1 MPNFCKFNYQFM
13 IYNLTCKL
21 TTTPKI
27 KENTNLY
34 IINSLK
40 KLVTV
45 FARWQKYLCYV
56 VLQWKCQH
64 HWMQSQESTIQGLFD
79 ISLCNMVI
87 KTLFLGR
94 TLRDSGIFWNRMEA
108 NFWGYRVQIH
118 LSDCF
123 IAHFSFLS
131 FTCNLSF
138 SITHTIIMQLS
149 WRTPNLQRDK
159 SFQITWQAH

>member
-27 KENTNLY
+27 KENLY

-45 FARWQKYLCYV
+45 FARWQKYLCY
-56 VLQWKCQH
+56 KCSVT
-64 HWMQSQESTIQGLFD
+64 MEVSTPLNAEPGIY
-79 ISLCNMVI
+79 
-87 KTLFLGR
+87 
-94 TLRDSGIFWNRMEA
+94 DSGFVWYFPLQYGHQNSILRTHASRQWHFWNIMEA

>member
-1 MPNFCKFNYQFM
+1 MDHNAQNKKKAPTFT
-13 IYNLTCKL
+13 LSS
-21 TTTPKI
+21 
-27 KENTNLY
+27 
-34 IINSLK
+34 SLK

-45 FARWQKYLCYV
+45 LLDGRNICVNV

-64 HWMQSQESTIQGLFD
+64 QWLQSQESTIQGLFD

-87 KTLFLGR
+87 ETLFLGR

-108 NFWGYRVQIH
+108 KFWGYRVQIH

-131 FTCNLSF
+131 LTCNLSF
-138 SITHTIIMQLS
+138 SITQTIIMQLS

-159 SFQITWQAH
+159 SFQITWQLH

>member
-1 MPNFCKFNYQFM
+1 MDHNAQNNPPPPK
-13 IYNLTCKL
+13 K
-21 TTTPKI
+21 TP
-27 KENTNLY
+27 TFTL
-34 IINSLK
+34 SSTLK

-45 FARWQKYLCYV
+45 LLDGGNICVNV

-64 HWMQSQESTIQGLFD
+64 QWLQSQESKIQGLFD

-108 NFWGYRVQIH
+108 KFWGYRVQIH
-118 LSDCF
+118 LSECF

-131 FTCNLSF
+131 LTCNLSF
-138 SITHTIIMQLS
+138 SITQTIIMQLS

-159 SFQITWQAH
+159 SFQITWQLH

>member
-1 MPNFCKFNYQFM
+1 M

-45 FARWQKYLCYV
+45 FARTICVNV

-87 KTLFLGR
+87 KTLFLGL
-94 TLRDSGIFWNRMEA
+94 TLRDSGIFE
-108 NFWGYRVQIH
+108 I
-118 LSDCF
+118 
-123 IAHFSFLS
+123 
-131 FTCNLSF
+131 
-138 SITHTIIMQLS
+138 
-149 WRTPNLQRDK
+149 
-159 SFQITWQAH
+159 